1 MISWFDGAV
10 KSGGCAGGS
19 CTHAAPSDLFSASCN
34 APNSFYVSFRLCCII
49 CREKWSTMRNV
60 KASLW
65 FATLGIVF
73 TFAVVSKAN
82 AGLTETKLDNAVSV
96 ASGATN
102 KSFISIGN
110 GIRAT
115 NITVF
120 AEFTNSTSASDIVLQ
135 VVPYSSAGNTSKM
148 GIAPC
153 LGSNTAVV
161 LNGETTTVSQSCNP
175 GAQSYFGIWV
185 EVKNAANA
193 ARTLTT
199 FVTWFDD
206 SSVTVSGTVTANA
219 GTGTFSTRDAS
230 PATTPVSGTI
240 TANAGTGTFSTHDA
254 SPATTPVS
262 GTVTANAGTGTFS
275 THDSSPATTPVS
287 G

>member
-1 MISWFDGAV
+1 
-10 KSGGCAGGS
+10 
-19 CTHAAPSDLFSASCN
+19 
-34 APNSFYVSFRLCCII
+34 
-49 CREKWSTMRNV
+49 MRNV

-73 TFAVVSKAN
+73 TLAVVSKAN

-161 LNGETTTVSQSCNP
+161 LNGETTTVAQSCNL

-219 GTGTFSTRDAS
+219 GTGTFST
-230 PATTPVSGTI
+230 
-240 TANAGTGTFSTHDA
+240 
-254 SPATTPVS
+254 
-262 GTVTANAGTGTFS
+262 
-275 THDSSPATTPVS
+275 HDSSPADTPVKNAAAPNDILSVHDS
-287 G
+287 GSQTVSCVSGCSGGGGGAYNGPSSDQVETWAQWILYGIALMAGLVAVLWIMNLLLPTFFGRFET